1 MKPISK
7 YRLIAF
13 ILIILM
19 ASAFLPKAVWA
30 QEEGDKIY
38 LGELHKLQSQIL
50 GEERVILVYTP
61 TGYQS
66 GDDRYPVM
74 YLLDGT
80 AHFHHV
86 TGIVDFMTRQR
97 LISPMIV
104 VALVNTDRVRDFTPT
119 QDHSQA
125 GDNFSN
131 AGGAQNFL
139 SFLSDELI
147 PHIDKNYRT
156 QDYRILVGHSF
167 GGLFAVDALLTRPE
181 VFNGYIAISPTF
193 WWNDSYLSR
202 LARISFKENPDMKDF
217 LYVTMGN
224 EGERM
229 MDATDRFM
237 LELKDEAPSGL
248 DWHYEYMPKE
258 NHTTTPHRSIYNAL
272 EVLYKGWQLPV
283 ELLDSSVATVEE
295 HYNSLSDRFGY
306 EIDIPEMILNLM
318 GYQALGKEDYERAL
332 KIFKL
337 AVKKYPRSP
346 NVYDSLGEGYEA
358 IGEFEEA
365 KLNFQLAIQRGEEL
379 DDPNLPTYRFHL
391 ESVQKKI
398 TP

>member
-1 MKPISK
+1 MIPISK
-7 YRLIAF
+7 YRLITF

-19 ASAFLPKAVWA
+19 ASAFLPKTVWA

-119 QDHSQA
+119 QDQSQA
-125 GDNFSN
+125 GANFSN

-147 PHIDKNYRT
+147 PYIDKNFRT

-167 GGLFAVDALLTRPE
+167 GGLFAVDALLTRPD

-283 ELLDSSVATVEE
+283 ALLDSSVTTVEE

-337 AVKKYPRSP
+337 AVKKYPKSP

-358 IGEFEEA
+358 IGEYEEA